1 MIINPAGGPTVQGT
15 PSRTGP
21 VTAGAWPA
29 RAGVRRLDAVRTW
42 LPGSRLTDPAWL
54 ADRVA
59 EAARAWRYDDRRVAA
74 TLWWFSASADLLE
87 GPAAALLAGRPVDP
101 RPAACEVT
109 LRTDRWAGYLD
120 QVRHRAVLAGG
131 PGEFGAALVEGF
143 APVVDGLVAAGAGNP
158 RALWSVAADSLA
170 SRLLV
175 AGGPGDPDRLAA
187 LAGAVTAD
195 GPLPRPRYG
204 RAGQRVFVRRGSCC
218 LVLQVPGLQRC
229 DNCPRQTP
237 EQRQARVGRQPG

>member
-1 MIINPAGGPTVQGT
+1 M
-15 PSRTGP
+15 
-21 VTAGAWPA
+21 
-29 RAGVRRLDAVRTW
+29 RTW
-42 LPGSRLTDPAWL
+42 LPGSLLADPAWL

-59 EAARAWRYDDRRVAA
+59 DAARAWRHDDRRVAA
-74 TLWWFSASADLLE
+74 TLWWFSVSANLLE

-101 RPAACEVT
+101 RPAAFEVT
-109 LRTDRWAGYLD
+109 LRTDRWVGYVE
-120 QVRHRAVLAGG
+120 QVRHRERLAGG
-131 PGEFGAALVEGF
+131 PAAFGAALVEGF
-143 APVVDGLVAAGAGNP
+143 APIVAGLGAAGAGNP

-175 AGGPGDPDRLAA
+175 AGGPGDPDGLAA
-187 LAGAVTAD
+187 LAAIVAGD

-204 RAGQRVFVRRGSCC
+204 RAGRRVFVRRGSCC

-237 EQRQARVGRQPG
+237 EQRQARVGGQPA